1 MHTAY
6 NQTNKQTMVK
16 RTLRR
21 KFGRSR
27 RRKTH
32 ALRRKTLT
40 RRSQR
45 GGTIHQVFDEVIAEL
60 IEACETPED
69 LHTPTDK
76 QIIKYIE
83 NKFSNCENFQHALQL
98 REDYSNSNGVSLKD
112 IVCTSEYK
120 NDIPFSFKYTSRSST
135 SSTLDKLCIQ
145 HWETFIQNLKLAV
158 KFRFDNDVNFMTLVG
173 SSDLDDLKSVEMLNR
188 RIDSIT
194 GTDEL
199 TKNGLHKALERILKR
214 RRTESKLPTAVKATT
229 GKATTGKA
237 TTGKATT
244 GTATTGRATTG
255 KAPTTSGISGISTAA
270 KDTRPFAPDGWTLK
284 GNVWINANGEFVSE
298 DFYKPNP
305 NAMTD
310 LEARLAATLDED

>member
-1 MHTAY
+1 
-6 NQTNKQTMVK
+6 MVK

-21 KFGRSR
+21 NVGRSR
-27 RRKTH
+27 RSKTH
-32 ALRRKTLT
+32 GIRRKTLT

-83 NKFSNCENFQHALQL
+83 NKFTNCANFLHALQL
-98 REDYSNSNGVSLKD
+98 RETYSNSNGVSLKK
-112 IVCTSEYK
+112 IVCTSGYK
-120 NDIPFSFKYTSRSST
+120 NDLLFSLKYTSYTSSI
-135 SSTLDKLCIQ
+135 STLDKLCIQ

-158 KFRFDNDVNFMTLVG
+158 KFRFDNDVKFMTLVD
-173 SSDLDDLKSVEMLNR
+173 SYDLDDPNSVEMLNR
-188 RIDSIT
+188 HIDSIT
-194 GTDEL
+194 RTDEL

-229 GKATTGKA
+229 GKATTG
-237 TTGKATT
+237 T
-244 GTATTGRATTG
+244 ATTG

-284 GNVWINANGEFVSE
+284 GNVWINANGEFVPE

-305 NAMTD
+305 NATTD

>member
-1 MHTAY
+1 
-6 NQTNKQTMVK
+6 MVK

-83 NKFSNCENFQHALQL
+83 NKFLNCANFKHALQL
-98 REDYSNSNGVSLKD
+98 REEYYKSNGVSLKN
-112 IVCTSEYK
+112 IVCTSEYE

-135 SSTLDKLCIQ
+135 SLTLDILCIQ

-173 SSDLDDLKSVEMLNR
+173 SSDLDDLKSVVRLNR
-188 RIDSIT
+188 YIDSIT

-229 GKATTGKA
+229 GKATTVKA
-237 TTGKATT
+237 TTGKTTT
-244 GTATTGRATTG
+244 GTATTG

-284 GNVWINANGEFVSE
+284 GNVWINAKGEFVPD

-305 NAMTD
+305 NVMTD
-310 LEARLAATLDED
+310 LEARLAATLDD

>member
-1 MHTAY
+1 
-6 NQTNKQTMVK
+6 MVK

-21 KFGRSR
+21 NVGRSR

-32 ALRRKTLT
+32 GIRRKTLT

-83 NKFSNCENFQHALQL
+83 NKFTNCANFLHALQL
-98 REDYSNSNGVSLKD
+98 REEYSNSNGVSLKN
-112 IVCTSEYK
+112 IVCTSGYK
-120 NDIPFSFKYTSRSST
+120 NDLPFSLKYTS

-173 SSDLDDLKSVEMLNR
+173 SSDLDDLKSVVRLNR
-188 RIDSIT
+188 HIDSIT

-214 RRTESKLPTAVKATT
+214 RRTESKLPTAVN
-229 GKATTGKA
+229 ATTGKA

-244 GTATTGRATTG
+244 GTATTG

-284 GNVWINANGEFVSE
+284 GNVWINANGEFVPE

-305 NAMTD
+305 NATTD
-310 LEARLAATLDED
+310 LEARLAATLDD